1 MDFVVRESCYEI
13 RALARRALKNNW
25 KRVAF
30 AMGVFYLLLITLPT
44 LVGALVPAATYT
56 IDDPTV
62 GTIELP
68 FMYALYFALLAG
80 AFNMGMYSYLI
91 CFVRRKDIHIGH
103 IFDGFPH
110 VLKAL
115 WLSIVTTFF
124 IFLWSL
130 LLIVPGI
137 IAAFR
142 YSQAFAVLADHPEYS
157 VGQCMGVSKQY
168 MKMNKG
174 KFFCLGLSFIGW
186 ALLASLPSSLAELA
200 ISLGPVPYL
209 LISFVANIPNFF
221 YMAYMLTAEIIF
233 YELVSKNL
241 VAAPKNKPMTMPTA
255 EGLMEQPAALPV
267 VEKQESED
275 DFQF

>member
-1 MDFVVRESCYEI
+1 MIRDNQVMFNRFHILLDGAVTALSFVLSWMLMFMSPWSVYRPGVNAL
-13 RALARRALKNNW
+13 RAS
-25 KRVAF
+25 V
-30 AMGVFYLLLITLPT
+30 
-44 LVGALVPAATYT
+44 
-56 IDDPTV
+56 
-62 GTIELP
+62 
-68 FMYALYFALLAG
+68 YFQ
-80 AFNMGMYSYLI
+80 
-91 CFVRRKDIHIGH
+91 
-103 IFDGFPH
+103 
-110 VLKAL
+110 
-115 WLSIVTTFF
+115 
-124 IFLWSL
+124 SL

-241 VAAPKNKPMTMPTA
+241 VAAPKNKPMAMPTA